1 MGLPNTQIPSD
12 KLPEC
17 WSDDVRMNALFAPF
31 RIKTANPESWDMKMK
46 FWSEMVRQW
55 CRHRTDPV
63 ISAADIKFAFQRKG
77 RTPAC
82 IDIVIE
88 EMYRN
93 GELAPISKYLQ
104 ILHNGPEG
112 WAMWGAR
119 IAFKPAVFAVS
130 TVLSLLPNRTQL
142 DSDGL
147 PKASIESTQR
157 FVLESAVKMNKKL
170 MRLKNGYKHRGKQKK
185 VCMDCV
191 NEGMCKKGVNT
202 DMTADRN
209 EQATQFLDNFPPGEQ
224 RLGTIDELMKITQW
238 GGDRETLEIILGYL
252 VSQGAAVKKGD
263 VVKLVTIQ
271 KRGTQKSCREKE
283 RNVTSL
289 TLTGA
294 KNHLRR
300 KHKIST
306 RAQRCDAALENVR
319 HLLHQMREVDSNAAI
334 VDTYRTSSQ
343 AMKRTMK
350 EGGLEEDSVFDTMD
364 ELKDVLETY
373 NEVEKALGTTVDDI
387 DTAELEQEL
396 KELLDTPPP
405 PGGGTPEEK
414 RDKGATISKGI
425 KPSKPW
431 YPPPGDCLRPD
442 TAWSESGVDASLKRL
457 SEGFGELRMDQRLHP
472 GKTLGTVTN
481 VIPVL
486 ETYNEVEKALGTT
499 VDDIDTAELE
509 QELKELLDTPPPPGG
524 GTPEEKRDKE
534 GKIPSPPGQHRKES
548 ERDFVFDGE
557 ERMLAELDKLS
568 LEDTTPK
575 KMDRKPV
582 AVAESAAA
590 DNGATISKGIKPS
603 KPWYPP
609 PGDCLRPDTAWSES
623 GVDASLKRLSEGFG
637 ELRMDQRLHPGQPLD
652 VDFTT
657 QARHYVTDFQVRDHK
672 QAPAGVWLYNHEDTS
687 AELAASTEYFS
698 TESPGKSGSSFLM
711 APGEGRRKQEPWHTD
726 EEKTIEDLE
735 TRLNRL
741 RGFNM

>member
-1 MGLPNTQIPSD
+1 MGLPNTQIPRD

-46 FWSEMVRQW
+46 FWSEMVRQY

-93 GELAPISKYLQ
+93 GELSPISKYLQ

-119 IAFKPAVFAVS
+119 IAFKPAVLAVS
-130 TVLSLLPNRTQL
+130 TVLSLLPSRPQL

-157 FVLESAVKMNKKL
+157 FILESAVK
-170 MRLKNGYKHRGKQKK
+170 
-185 VCMDCV
+185 
-191 NEGMCKKGVNT
+191 
-202 DMTADRN
+202 

-238 GGDRETLEIILGYL
+238 AGNRETLEILLGYL

-263 VVKLVTIQ
+263 VVKLAEPNKKAAAVTETDEALV
-271 KRGTQKSCREKE
+271 KLTSAETRLEADMERLTKE
-283 RNVTSL
+283 LNSADADARAALKLGNRL
-289 TLTGA
+289 AA

-396 KELLDTPPP
+396 KELLDTPAP
-405 PGGGTPEEK
+405 PGGGTPAA
-414 RDKGATISKGI
+414 R
-425 KPSKPW
+425 
-431 YPPPGDCLRPD
+431 
-442 TAWSESGVDASLKRL
+442 
-457 SEGFGELRMDQRLHP
+457 
-472 GKTLGTVTN
+472 N
-481 VIPVL
+481 
-486 ETYNEVEKALGTT
+486 
-499 VDDIDTAELE
+499 
-509 QELKELLDTPPPPGG
+509 
-524 GTPEEKRDKE
+524 DKE
-534 GKIPSPPGQHRKES
+534 SNLSTPGQRRKES

-575 KMDRKPV
+575 KTDKKPI
-582 AVAESAAA
+582 AVSEAA
-590 DNGATISKGIKPS
+590 DN
-603 KPWYPP
+603 
-609 PGDCLRPDTAWSES
+609 
-623 GVDASLKRLSEGFG
+623 
-637 ELRMDQRLHPGQPLD
+637 GQPLD

-657 QARHYVTDFQVRDHK
+657 PPRHYVTDFQVRDHK
-672 QAPAGVWLYNHEDTS
+672 RAPAGVWLYNHEDTS
-687 AELAASTEYFS
+687 AELAPSTEYIS
-698 TESPGKSGSSFLM
+698 TESPGKTGSSFLM
-711 APGEGRRKQEPWHTD
+711 APGEGRRKQETWHTD

>member
-1 MGLPNTQIPSD
+1 MGLPNTQIPRD

-46 FWSEMVRQW
+46 FWSEMVRQY

-93 GELAPISKYLQ
+93 GELSPISKYLQ

-119 IAFKPAVFAVS
+119 IAFKPAVLAVS
-130 TVLSLLPNRTQL
+130 TVLSLLPSRPQL

-157 FVLESAVKMNKKL
+157 FILESAVK
-170 MRLKNGYKHRGKQKK
+170 
-185 VCMDCV
+185 
-191 NEGMCKKGVNT
+191 
-202 DMTADRN
+202 

-238 GGDRETLEIILGYL
+238 AGNRETLEILLGYL

-263 VVKLVTIQ
+263 VVKLAEPNKKAAAVTETDEALV
-271 KRGTQKSCREKE
+271 KLTSAETRLEADMERLTKE
-283 RNVTSL
+283 LNSADADARAALKLGNRL
-289 TLTGA
+289 AA

-396 KELLDTPPP
+396 KELLDTPAP
-405 PGGGTPEEK
+405 PGGGTPAA
-414 RDKGATISKGI
+414 R
-425 KPSKPW
+425 
-431 YPPPGDCLRPD
+431 
-442 TAWSESGVDASLKRL
+442 
-457 SEGFGELRMDQRLHP
+457 
-472 GKTLGTVTN
+472 N
-481 VIPVL
+481 
-486 ETYNEVEKALGTT
+486 
-499 VDDIDTAELE
+499 
-509 QELKELLDTPPPPGG
+509 
-524 GTPEEKRDKE
+524 DKE
-534 GKIPSPPGQHRKES
+534 SNLSTPGQRRKES

-575 KMDRKPV
+575 KTDKKPI
-582 AVAESAAA
+582 AVSEAA
-590 DNGATISKGIKPS
+590 DNGISIPKSTKPS
-603 KPWYPP
+603 KAWYPP
-609 PGDCLRPDTAWSES
+609 PGDCLKPDTAWSES

-657 QARHYVTDFQVRDHK
+657 PPRHYVTDFQVRDHK
-672 QAPAGVWLYNHEDTS
+672 RAPAGVWLYNHEDTS
-687 AELAASTEYFS
+687 AELAPSTEYIS
-698 TESPGKSGSSFLM
+698 TESPGKTGSSFLM
-711 APGEGRRKQEPWHTD
+711 APGEGRRKQETWHTD

>member
-1 MGLPNTQIPSD
+1 MGLPNTQIPRD

-46 FWSEMVRQW
+46 FWSEMVRQY

-93 GELAPISKYLQ
+93 GELSPISKYLQ

-119 IAFKPAVFAVS
+119 IAFKPAVLAVS
-130 TVLSLLPNRTQL
+130 TVLSLLPSRPQL

-157 FVLESAVKMNKKL
+157 FILESAVK
-170 MRLKNGYKHRGKQKK
+170 
-185 VCMDCV
+185 
-191 NEGMCKKGVNT
+191 
-202 DMTADRN
+202 
-209 EQATQFLDNFPPGEQ
+209 EQATQFLDNFPSGEQ

-238 GGDRETLEIILGYL
+238 AGNRETLEILLGYL

-263 VVKLVTIQ
+263 VVKLAEPNKKAAAVTETDEALV
-271 KRGTQKSCREKE
+271 KLTSAETRLEADMERLTKE
-283 RNVTSL
+283 LNSADADARAALKLGNRL
-289 TLTGA
+289 AA

-364 ELKDVLETY
+364 ELKDV
-373 NEVEKALGTTVDDI
+373 
-387 DTAELEQEL
+387 
-396 KELLDTPPP
+396 KESSP
-405 PGGGTPEEK
+405 K
-414 RDKGATISKGI
+414 QSDKKPIAVSEAADNGISIPKST
-425 KPSKPW
+425 KPSKAW
-431 YPPPGDCLRPD
+431 YPPPGDCL
-442 TAWSESGVDASLKRL
+442 K
-457 SEGFGELRMDQRLHP
+457 
-472 GKTLGTVTN
+472 
-481 VIPVL
+481 
-486 ETYNEVEKALGTT
+486 
-499 VDDIDTAELE
+499 
-509 QELKELLDTPPPPGG
+509 
-524 GTPEEKRDKE
+524 
-534 GKIPSPPGQHRKES
+534 
-548 ERDFVFDGE
+548 
-557 ERMLAELDKLS
+557 
-568 LEDTTPK
+568 
-575 KMDRKPV
+575 
-582 AVAESAAA
+582 
-590 DNGATISKGIKPS
+590 
-603 KPWYPP
+603 
-609 PGDCLRPDTAWSES
+609 PDTAWSES

-657 QARHYVTDFQVRDHK
+657 PPRHYVTDFQVRDHK
-672 QAPAGVWLYNHEDTS
+672 RAPAGVWLYNHEDTS
-687 AELAASTEYFS
+687 AELAPSTEYIS
-698 TESPGKSGSSFLM
+698 TESPGKTGSSFLM

>member
-93 GELAPISKYLQ
+93 NELSPISKYLQ

-130 TVLSLLPNRTQL
+130 TVLSLLPTRPQL

-157 FVLESAVKMNKKL
+157 FVLESAVK
-170 MRLKNGYKHRGKQKK
+170 
-185 VCMDCV
+185 
-191 NEGMCKKGVNT
+191 
-202 DMTADRN
+202 
-209 EQATQFLDNFPPGEQ
+209 EQATEFLDNFPPGEQ
-224 RLGTIDELMKITQW
+224 RLGTIDELIKASQW
-238 GGDRETLEIILGYL
+238 GGSRETLEILLGYL

-263 VVKLVTIQ
+263 VVKIAEPNKKVTPVTETDEALVKLTSAEARLEADLD
-271 KRGTQKSCREKE
+271 KLTKE
-283 RNVTSL
+283 LNSADSDARAALKLGNRL
-289 TLTGA
+289 AA

-306 RAQRCDAALENVR
+306 RVQRCDAALDNVR
-319 HLLHQMREVDSNAAI
+319 QLLQQMREVDSNTAI

-364 ELKDVLETY
+364 ELKEVLESY
-373 NEVEKALGTTVDDI
+373 NEVEKALGTTLDDI

-396 KELLDTPPP
+396 KELLDTPAP
-405 PGGGTPEEK
+405 PGGGTP
-414 RDKGATISKGI
+414 A
-425 KPSKPW
+425 
-431 YPPPGDCLRPD
+431 
-442 TAWSESGVDASLKRL
+442 
-457 SEGFGELRMDQRLHP
+457 DQRR
-472 GKTLGTVTN
+472 
-481 VIPVL
+481 
-486 ETYNEVEKALGTT
+486 EK
-499 VDDIDTAELE
+499 
-509 QELKELLDTPPPPGG
+509 
-524 GTPEEKRDKE
+524 
-534 GKIPSPPGQHRKES
+534 GQRKES

-582 AVAESAAA
+582 AVTETA
-590 DNGATISKGIKPS
+590 DNGISIPKSTKPS

-609 PGDCLRPDTAWSES
+609 TGDCLRADTAWSES

-637 ELRMDQRLHPGQPLD
+637 ELRMDQRLHP
-652 VDFTT
+652 
-657 QARHYVTDFQVRDHK
+657 
-672 QAPAGVWLYNHEDTS
+672 E
-687 AELAASTEYFS
+687 
-698 TESPGKSGSSFLM
+698 
-711 APGEGRRKQEPWHTD
+711 
-726 EEKTIEDLE
+726 
-735 TRLNRL
+735 
-741 RGFNM
+741 